1 MDLYSFAD
9 GDPLNHFDPDG
20 RLFAGT
26 LNGAGHWG
34 SQMYAGLGNALDAAL
49 HAIVSPWN
57 PLAATRNFSGGYE
70 ADFRYQRNFDQG
82 TAAFQLGHQLGYAG
96 AEIGFQMGMF
106 AGPMAFGRMASTAA
120 SGGGMSAAIA
130 RSGRAMSYGIT
141 RAAPSTPIV
150 SLQAPVMTGNTLAG
164 PTKLPA
170 TTTASS
176 GGTMNIPQPMA
187 APRSSGVLYPA
198 NALLGPMNHE
208 WAGSLPAAKPATFQ
222 DSNDYLRNAN
232 GTFAFDGGRKQIT
245 ITGSTHGN
253 SSASQLP
260 ATLYGK
266 FDRNDNFLKWG
277 ISQDPNFRYD
287 STGLNGG
294 YLIPYRTGLRSEML
308 MRERRLVER
317 FPGPENKEPWAGWRN
332 PRHHNYRGNQ

>member
-9 GDPLNHFDPDG
+9 GDPLNNFDPDG

-26 LNGAGHWG
+26 LNGAGQWG

-57 PLAATRNFSGGYE
+57 PLTATRNFSGGYE

-130 RSGRAMSYGIT
+130 RSGGAMSYGIT
-141 RAAPSTPIV
+141 RAVPSAPIV

-176 GGTMNIPQPMA
+176 GGTMNIPQPA
-187 APRSSGVLYPA
+187 AASRGVGALYPR
-198 NALLGPMNHE
+198 NALLSPMNYE
-208 WAGSLPAAKPATFQ
+208 WGGNLQSSGSQASSTVASRKPVLLGEYMPRVRIAAE
-222 DSNDYLRNAN
+222 AN
-232 GTFAFDGGRKQIT
+232 GFRVWPARNWDSWKQAGVEGQKNVRWLKDQIRSDAHIYSLGKTMGHGRGDYYRKEVTELLSQ
-245 ITGSTHGN
+245 GYRRR
-253 SSASQLP
+253 SAGTVNVP
-260 ATLYGK
+260 GFGEVKLY
-266 FDRNDNFLKWG
+266 KW
-277 ISQDPNFRYD
+277 I
-287 STGLNGG
+287 
-294 YLIPYRTGLRSEML
+294 
-308 MRERRLVER
+308 
-317 FPGPENKEPWAGWRN
+317 KK
-332 PRHHNYRGNQ
+332 